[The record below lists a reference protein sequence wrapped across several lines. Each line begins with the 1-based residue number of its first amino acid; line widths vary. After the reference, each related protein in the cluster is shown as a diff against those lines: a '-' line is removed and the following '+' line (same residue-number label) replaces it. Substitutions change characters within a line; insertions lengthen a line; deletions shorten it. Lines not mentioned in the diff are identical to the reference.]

1 MLQAS
6 TVSLQA
12 PQQDEQPL
20 KCRRIQPEEMDAIN
34 IERDPGLRPMI
45 CEFPFN
51 QRDQIRNAYLNVGP
65 YQPRNIEYPFS

>member
-1 MLQAS
+1 
-6 TVSLQA
+6 
-12 PQQDEQPL
+12 
-20 KCRRIQPEEMDAIN
+20 MDAIN
-34 IERDPGLRPMI
+34 IERDPGLRLMI